1 MKGSDLVDPA
11 LTRLHDRGAIEYVR
25 VSGVAAASM
34 PDVYRNADIVL
45 DQFRLGDYGV
55 AACEAL
61 AAGRI
66 VVGHVSPAVRDAVLV
81 RTGHSLPVV
90 ESRGGD
96 IERTLT
102 DILADPDRA
111 RALAEEGTAF
121 VREVH
126 DGRKSADAM
135 RGFLG

>member
-1 MKGSDLVDPA
+1 MTGVPA
-11 LTRLHDRGAIEYVR
+11 AQ
-25 VSGVAAASM
+25 M
-34 PDVYRNADIVL
+34 PDVYRRADIVL

-61 AAGRI
+61 AAGRV
-66 VVGHVSPAVRDAVLV
+66 VVGHVSPAVRDAVRA
-81 RTGHSLPVV
+81 RTGRELPVV

-96 IERTLT
+96 IERTLI

-111 RALAEEGTAF
+111 RALAEEGAAF

-126 DGRKSADAM
+126 DGRKAADAM
-135 RGFLG
+135 RGFLGSD